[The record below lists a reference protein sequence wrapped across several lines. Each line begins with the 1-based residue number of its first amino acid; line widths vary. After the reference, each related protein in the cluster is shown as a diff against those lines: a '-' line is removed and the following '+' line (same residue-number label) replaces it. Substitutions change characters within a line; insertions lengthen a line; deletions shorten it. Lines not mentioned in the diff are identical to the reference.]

1 MSEAR
6 SYMHPCHG
14 RAVEH
19 RIVEGLSESCDSAG
33 SRHNTAVRSTVGLAL
48 ECKRRPGYPVL
59 SPPLLHTCSL
69 PSSAELYQGKSC
81 CRHGQFV
88 VNVLCQRLSL
98 DELWVVTIG
107 DVGERLGRCLGP
119 CFNHV
124 DFGMASCEIVSSPT
138 STELARCELARRS
151 DPLGNLDCD
160 RQKRYL
166 SDLAPRCAMM
176 PQLGLHPNHKL
187 RNLVSISLRNLA
199 LTSPYPPH
207 PRGKTIDDDALPRSL
222 RSPAKNVLLRE
233 KIALGHSRSSVDLRS
248 VAEHSV
254 DDLEAMLAIDTNGSP
269 VKGRNKSNGTPPE
282 GLRTLPRPSITR
294 VRRRST
300 LEWIN
305 ATPQRRQ
312 ERLEDVTADRMAD
325 VFFSL
330 HVEGVKEPIYISELV
345 ERTMN
350 PTFRHIDF
358 SACGPGI
365 TRLDRVT
372 LKVWVNGNKLD
383 HVTRPL
389 PQNAIIL
396 NLTDGLYTTFD
407 WLAEYESPPHVAHQK
422 LTNARSLLT
431 SSFDALLRLA
441 KLDDS
446 IQDALATRNRIA
458 TDLESLLR
466 QSKDSL
472 TEGDGVAET
481 DDRLKT
487 IEFAKKTVE
496 KQLEKARKQQ
506 DEKRESLRLRRELMA
521 ADVQSRTAVM
531 TGMQDAKPVIPTLRH
546 EHEVKEKVTQNQRRR
561 ICEDLSCCYP
571 ISPVPRQSLAFSI
584 RELYLPNSENL
595 DAEPSDKIAAALG
608 NVAHVVLLL
617 SYYLG
622 QPLPYPVTPHG
633 STSTIYDPVSL
644 LTTNAS
650 TTQTYKDEV
659 NLRTYPLFSKGVPR
673 FRFDYAVFLLNS
685 DIKVLV
691 ESVYNGRIL
700 DLRHTLPNLKYLL
713 YVATAGE
720 GDLPAR
726 KAGGIRGLLRSRPDL
741 ERNGS
746 TDSASSGFLG
756 SRLNG
761 PVNGVAEKGPG
772 AVDSL
777 RKNMSKGA

>member
-1 MSEAR
+1 MASKPA
-6 SYMHPCHG
+6 
-14 RAVEH
+14 
-19 RIVEGLSESCDSAG
+19 
-33 SRHNTAVRSTVGLAL
+33 
-48 ECKRRPGYPVL
+48 
-59 SPPLLHTCSL
+59 
-69 PSSAELYQGKSC
+69 SSAQ
-81 CRHGQFV
+81 RRDR
-88 VNVLCQRLSL
+88 LCLL
-98 DELWVVTIG
+98 
-107 DVGERLGRCLGP
+107 
-119 CFNHV
+119 
-124 DFGMASCEIVSSPT
+124 PT
-138 STELARCELARRS
+138 
-151 DPLGNLDCD
+151 
-160 RQKRYL
+160 
-166 SDLAPRCAMM
+166 
-176 PQLGLHPNHKL
+176 NHKL

-233 KIALGHSRSSVDLRS
+233 KIALGHSRSSGDLRS

-254 DDLEAMLAIDTNGSP
+254 DDSEAILAIDTNGSP

-330 HVEGVKEPIYISELV
+330 HVEGVKE
-345 ERTMN
+345 
-350 PTFRHIDF
+350 
-358 SACGPGI
+358 
-365 TRLDRVT
+365 
-372 LKVWVNGNKLD
+372 
-383 HVTRPL
+383 
-389 PQNAIIL
+389 
-396 NLTDGLYTTFD
+396 
-407 WLAEYESPPHVAHQK
+407 YESPPHVAHQK

-466 QSKDSL
+466 QNKDSL

-521 ADVQSRTAVM
+521 ADVQSRIAVM
-531 TGMQDAKPVIPTLRH
+531 TGMQDAKPVIPTLRD

-633 STSTIYDPVSL
+633 STSTIYDPWFV
-644 LTTNAS
+644 
-650 TTQTYKDEV
+650 KDV
-659 NLRTYPLFSKGVPR
+659 KSSSGT
-673 FRFDYAVFLLNS
+673 FLNHVRLS
-685 DIKVLV
+685 SPGA
-691 ESVYNGRIL
+691 E
-700 DLRHTLPNLKYLL
+700 
-713 YVATAGE
+713 
-720 GDLPAR
+720 
-726 KAGGIRGLLRSRPDL
+726 SRPYPINDGDVVQL
-741 ERNGS
+741 GIDFKGGEEAIFRCVKIRIECNRGWQKS
-746 TDSASSGFLG
+746 LNAYNTTAHKRLMKNAAAKKNRDSDVTSINTSEC
-756 SRLNG
+756 SI
-761 PVNGVAEKGPG
+761 
-772 AVDSL
+772 
-777 RKNMSKGA
+777 